1 MELLTGKNMSVLDGR
16 DIYETFLTD
25 NIIESVGF
33 RPKRNIST
41 GARIPGLFCG
51 LVPIKNLYD
60 NLYPGKHEWIVIE
73 NIKHENDTYSLFD
86 NYDHT
91 YKILMQ
97 NNISWT
103 EESINKCL
111 GYPKLISTIGE
122 LIEETHKI
130 YKFIEDNG
138 LTIPQNAKLF
148 S

>member
-1 MELLTGKNMSVLDGR
+1 MSVLDKQ

-25 NIIESVGF
+25 DIIESVGF

-41 GARIPGLFCG
+41 GTRIPGLFCS

-73 NIKHENDTYSLFD
+73 NIKYENDTYSLFD

-103 EESINKCL
+103 EESINKSL

-122 LIEETHKI
+122 LIEEVHKI
-130 YKFIEDNG
+130 YKFIEDDG